1 MKKLFVLSLMVLMAV
16 YLASCGGSKPA
27 TENKTNVDVPSWFLS
42 PPQDPNFIYAAA
54 TAESRSMQIG
64 INKAKQEARAD
75 IAQQLKVRMQ
85 GLVKKFDEEV
95 GTGEETTLLS
105 QFTQATK
112 AVINTELIGTKVNEQ
127 EIRKEGGLY
136 RIYILMEM
144 PIGAASEALMDKLKK
159 QEEMY
164 TRFRST
170 QTFNDLDKEIEK
182 YEEYKKNQGG
192 Y

>member
-1 MKKLFVLSLMVLMAV
+1 
-16 YLASCGGSKPA
+16 
-27 TENKTNVDVPSWFLS
+27 
-42 PPQDPNFIYAAA
+42 
-54 TAESRSMQIG
+54 MQIG